1 MLAEDVCHGRST
13 SYFPENDLHPMLDSL
28 YLNKGQVKAAFVS
41 FDFFHLHI
49 KESLDSLFP
58 KKKDNAL
65 QLVLNMIKADMD
77 DLTTISFPKPAGLQ
91 QNNKL
96 VLFVSKSRPYWISK
110 VRIKKEKSKKKTCCY
125 CTLILLLL

>member
-1 MLAEDVCHGRST
+1 
-13 SYFPENDLHPMLDSL
+13 
-28 YLNKGQVKAAFVS
+28 
-41 FDFFHLHI
+41 
-49 KESLDSLFP
+49 
-58 KKKDNAL
+58 
-65 QLVLNMIKADMD
+65 MD

-125 CTLILLLL
+125 CTLILLLLLVVKAKVLIKRQGKKPNFLKNASCHLLSPLLQVLLPLQCVPFENCKCMIATYQ